1 MSAVQ
6 QRFTDLRDKLS
17 NEYIIDRSELQV
29 PTITCVKDRRKPLNR
44 SRGGVLRAWNLTMLM
59 LGYEF
64 KDNMLIV
71 GEPGFGKTTTA
82 KVISAVRSGIPLDVY
97 AASQLQGFPEQ
108 TKEELVAR
116 LDYGKL
122 ETGAEKVIWQMG
134 VGLWSVILD
143 EFNRLPEGKQA
154 VLLNWMQT
162 GRVSYLNA
170 SYSDGK
176 VPFYATTN
184 HPDGA
189 NNIIIPAM
197 CDRFAFSVEQG
208 YQGIA
213 MDGIREAESRIR
225 NNLVDPATTSKII
238 QAVNQSGFRIEDLKS
253 IATAHSSEYK
263 RKLDSLALTADLS
276 GLVDEILAVPF
287 SVEARVFL
295 DCMEAE
301 GNYNGWKGPKRSNEA
316 LVVNTHTKDLAG
328 VCFTNAISPRAI
340 DAIRRYSQ
348 SVAYLLDEKA
358 VTISH
363 VAAVAPYV
371 FAHRLQWS
379 DTFRREREADGG
391 PGGNSARDPHTVWY
405 NSPREDLYLAIKMVE
420 ICTGNFS
427 RQVYERCSLIN
438 AYGDPTSRASLS
450 DAQRAQASKLL
461 KRAPEI
467 DHPFLKIFADA
478 VKQDNAEITK

>member
-1 MSAVQ
+1 MSVIQ
-6 QRFTDLRDKLS
+6 QRFTNLRDKLS
-17 NEYIIDRSELQV
+17 NEYIIDRSELHV
-29 PTITCVKDRRKPLNR
+29 PTITCVKNRRKPLNR
-44 SRGGVLRAWNLTMLM
+44 SGGGVLRAWNLTMLM

-64 KDNMLIV
+64 NDNMLIV
-71 GEPGFGKTTTA
+71 GEPGSGKTTTA
-82 KVISAVRSGIPLDVY
+82 KVISAVRSGIPLDMY

-108 TKEELVAR
+108 TKEELIAR
-116 LDYGKL
+116 LDYGRL
-122 ETGAEKVIWQMG
+122 ETGREKVIWQMG
-134 VGLWSVILD
+134 VGLWAVILD

-170 SYSDGK
+170 SYSGGK

-213 MDGIREAESRIR
+213 SDEIREAESRIR

-238 QAVNQSGFRIEDLKS
+238 HAVNQSDFRIEELKS
-253 IATAHSSEYK
+253 VATANSKEYK
-263 RKLDSLALTADLS
+263 SRLDSLELNADLS
-276 GLVDEILAVPF
+276 GLVDEILGVRF

-301 GNYNGWKGPKRSNEA
+301 GNYNGWKGFKRSNEA
-316 LVVNTHTKDLAG
+316 LVVNTHTQDLAG
-328 VCFTNAISPRAI
+328 VCFTNGISPRAI

-348 SVAYLLDEKA
+348 SVAYLLNEEN

-371 FAHRLQWS
+371 LAHRLQWS

-391 PGGNSARDPHTVWY
+391 PGGDSARDPNTVCY
-405 NSPREDLYLAIKMVE
+405 NNPREDLFLATKMVE

-427 RQVYERCSLIN
+427 TQVYARCSLIN
-438 AYGDPTSRASLS
+438 AYGDPTSRALLS
-450 DAQRAQASKLL
+450 ESQRARATKLVE
-461 KRAPEI
+461 KAAEI
-467 DHPFLKIFADA
+467 DHPFLKIFAA
-478 VKQDNAEITK
+478 TVKRDNDEREK